1 MTMVTSRRD
10 FIRLMTASTGVLL
23 LGVRFSR
30 AGQFPT
36 EDFQPNAWVRIEP
49 DGSTVIVLGKVEMGQ
64 GVQTALPMILAD
76 ELDAD
81 SASIRVEPASPGPD
95 FLDLGTGGS
104 TSVMTTWDSLR
115 EAGATARAMLVAA
128 AAERWGVSPDACRT
142 SQGVVAHPATGQSL
156 TYGELAG
163 DAARQPVPESARR
176 KDHGEY
182 TLVGTP
188 QKRRN
193 APDIVDGSAGYGLD
207 VRRPGMLRAVV
218 ERAPAYGATVTSFDD
233 TAARQVPGVRDIVQI
248 SRGVA
253 VVAEHTAA
261 AIRGREALQVEWAIG
276 ADSPFDSK
284 EHSSALERATESP
297 GMTIRKDGDG
307 RAAFTRASRT
317 IESVYQ
323 YPFAAHASVEPVN
336 CTVLVEEGRC
346 EIWSPTQTPNAIQQV
361 AMHVLQLPAAAI
373 QVNVQLLGGGFGR
386 RLNFDFDWE
395 AIEIASQVKGVP
407 VQLVW
412 TREDDL
418 RHGHF
423 QAASAHRMIAG
434 LDDSER
440 MIAWEH
446 RKASTPHNYYR
457 PPTAEQLAD
466 PDVVRGWAWGVYD
479 SPYAFDAAEMTYAAI
494 DTPVPIGPWRAVF
507 SPSSVFA
514 RECFLDEIAQATN
527 RDPAELRLEML
538 GEHDAT
544 IPESFTIGEDLVDRS
559 RMRRVLRTV
568 MKESGW
574 GSNPPEGHAFGIAIN
589 AYHTGTYVAY
599 VVEVSRRDGRSRRK
613 LPFVV
618 HRVVCA
624 LDCGLVINP
633 DGVRQ
638 QVESGV
644 VWALSNMKSEIS
656 FEGGRAQ
663 QTNFSSFPVAMIDET
678 PREIEVHIVGSDAG
692 APTGL
697 GEPTVCPFTPAVVNG
712 LSRLV
717 GQRLRQLPVRL
728 ADLARGG

>member
-1 MTMVTSRRD
+1 MTSRRD
-10 FIRLMTASTGVLL
+10 FIRLMTASGGALL

-36 EDFQPNAWVRIEP
+36 EEFRPNAWVRIDP
-49 DGSTVIVLGKVEMGQ
+49 DGSVVVVLGKTEMGQ
-64 GVQTALPMILAD
+64 GVQTSLPMILVE

-81 SASIRVEPASPGPD
+81 WDSIRVEQASPGPD

-104 TSVMTTWDSLR
+104 QSVMTTWDSLR
-115 EAGATARAMLVAA
+115 EAGAAARAMLVAA
-128 AAERWGVSPDACRT
+128 AAERWGVSPESCRT
-142 SQGVVAHPATGQSL
+142 SRGVVTHPPTGRSL
-156 TYGELAG
+156 PYGELAA
-163 DAARQPVPESARR
+163 DAARQPVPESPPLR
-176 KDHGEY
+176 DQSEY

-188 QKRRN
+188 VTRRN
-193 APDIVDGSAGYGLD
+193 APDIVNGSAVYGLD

-218 ERAPAYGATVTSFDD
+218 ERAPAYGATVASFDD
-233 TAARQVPGVRDIVQI
+233 AAARQVPGVRDVVQI
-248 SRGVA
+248 RRGVA
-253 VVAEHTAA
+253 VVAEDTAA
-261 AIRGREALQVEWAIG
+261 AIRGRDALRVEWTDG
-276 ADSPFDSK
+276 ADPPFDSAAHA
-284 EHSSALERATESP
+284 EALERATESP
-297 GMTIRKDGDG
+297 GLTIRKDGDG
-307 RAAFTRASRT
+307 RDGLDRASRKL
-317 IESVYQ
+317 ESVYR

-336 CTVLVEEGRC
+336 CTVLVEDGRC

-361 AMHVLQLPAAAI
+361 AMAVLQLPQTAV

-395 AIEIASQVKGVP
+395 AVEIARAMKGTP

-418 RHGHF
+418 CHGHF
-423 QAASAHRMIAG
+423 QAASAHRMITG
-434 LDDSER
+434 LDDAGR
-440 MIAWEH
+440 VIGWEH
-446 RKASTPHNYYR
+446 RKASTPHNFYR
-457 PPTAEQLAD
+457 PPAEEQRAD
-466 PDVVRGWAWGVYD
+466 PDVARGWAWGVYD
-479 SPYAFDAAEMTYAAI
+479 APYAFAAAEMTYAAI

-514 RECFLDEIAQATN
+514 RECFLDEIAQATE

-538 GEHDAT
+538 GESDPA
-544 IPESFTIGEDLVDRS
+544 IPESFDIGEDHVDRV
-559 RMRRVLRTV
+559 RMRRVLHTV

-574 GSNPPEGHAFGIAIN
+574 GQTPSDGRATGIACN

-599 VVEVSRRDGRSRRK
+599 VVEVSRRRGGSRRK

-618 HRVVCA
+618 HRAVCA
-624 LDCGLVINP
+624 VDCGLVINP

-644 VWALSNMKSEIS
+644 VWALSNMKSEIT
-656 FEGGRAQ
+656 FEGGRARQ
-663 QTNFSSFPVAMIDET
+663 SNYSGFPVAMIDET
-678 PREIEVHIVGSDAG
+678 PREIEIHIVGSDAG

-697 GEPTVCPFTPAVVNG
+697 GEPTVCPFTPAVVNA

-717 GQRLRQLPVRL
+717 GRRIRSLPVRA
-728 ADLARGG
+728 ADLEAGGG